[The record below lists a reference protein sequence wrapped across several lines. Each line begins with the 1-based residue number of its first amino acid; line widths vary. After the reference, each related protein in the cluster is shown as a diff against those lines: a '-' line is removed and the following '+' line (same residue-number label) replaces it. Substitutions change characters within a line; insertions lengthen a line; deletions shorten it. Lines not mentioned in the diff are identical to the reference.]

1 MESSDQRLTGKVIWV
16 TGSSR
21 GIGRIIATHLASLG
35 PTLVVHGTAPF
46 STRAFN
52 EAESLQTVAQ
62 AISAEYG
69 VNVFPVHGDLSD
81 EEVVKANV
89 KEIKE
94 VLGHID
100 ILVNCAGGD
109 IGAQG
114 TDGPMGGK
122 PAKNDALF
130 ISLEDMKAVIN
141 RNLMTCILVCRE
153 VAPEMMER
161 RSGKIVNI
169 GSIAGL
175 QGNSQSAIYSTAKA
189 AVHEYTRCLAAM
201 LRPYNVTVN
210 AVAPGDILTSRFIA
224 SRPLDQN
231 RMVEDGTL
239 ERYGRPMEVARTVE
253 FLLSEGSSFI
263 TGQVIRVDGGKQ
275 CFSA

>member
-1 MESSDQRLTGKVIWV
+1 MKSSDQHLAGKVIWV

-21 GIGRIIATHLASLG
+21 GIGKAIATHLAGLA
-35 PTLVVHGTAPF
+35 PKLVIHGTAPF

-52 EAESLQTVAQ
+52 EAESLEAVAQ
-62 AISAEYG
+62 AISSEHG
-69 VNVFPVHGDLSD
+69 VKVFPVYGDLSQ
-81 EEVVKANV
+81 EAVVKSNAR
-89 KEIKE
+89 KIRD
-94 VLGHID
+94 VLGRID

-109 IGAQG
+109 IGSQG
-114 TDGPMGGK
+114 TGGSMGGK
-122 PAKNDALF
+122 PEKNDALF
-130 ISLEDMKAVIN
+130 ISVEDIKSVID

-153 VAPEMMER
+153 VAPEMMDR
-161 RSGKIVNI
+161 RSGRIVNI

-210 AVAPGDILTSRFIA
+210 AIAPGDILTPRFIA
-224 SRPLDQN
+224 SRPIDQEK
-231 RMVEDGTL
+231 MVEDGTL

-253 FLLSEGSSFI
+253 FLISDAASFI

-275 CFSA
+275 CFAA

>member
-1 MESSDQRLTGKVIWV
+1 MKSSSQLLAGKVMWV

-21 GIGRIIATHLASLG
+21 GIGRVIATHLASQG
-35 PTLVVHGTAPF
+35 PTLVVHGTSPF

-52 EAESLQTVAQ
+52 EADSLEAVAQ
-62 AISAEYG
+62 AIFSEYG

-89 KEIKE
+89 KKIRDA
-94 VLGHID
+94 LGHID

-109 IGAQG
+109 MGARG

-122 PAKNDALF
+122 PLKNDALF
-130 ISLEDMKAVIN
+130 ISFEDIQSVIN

-161 RSGKIVNI
+161 RSGRIINI

-210 AVAPGDILTSRFIA
+210 AIAPGDILTPRFIA

-239 ERYGRPMEVARTVE
+239 ERYGRPIEVARTVE
-253 FLLSEGSSFI
+253 FLISDAASFI

-275 CFSA
+275 CFPA